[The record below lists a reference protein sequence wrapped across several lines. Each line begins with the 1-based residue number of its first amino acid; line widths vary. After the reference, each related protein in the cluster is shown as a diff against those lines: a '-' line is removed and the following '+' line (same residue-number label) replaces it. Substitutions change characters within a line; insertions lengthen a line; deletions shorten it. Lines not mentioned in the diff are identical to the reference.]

1 MAEARTDEE
10 EEGGLETSEEPVVRR
25 QPRPGAGGDRPNR
38 RKPEHRHSQGPLSS
52 IRAVLKRTTTR
63 STSVSEGPRERE
75 RERVQDRERDRRRPE
90 ITILSAEP
98 LSSTSW
104 FPGASGGFPP
114 PPPPASQIWTP
125 TIPPTIKPPP
135 SYEEVIREK
144 SQEQVLLPPPAS
156 SLPPPS
162 SSSCLRT
169 VSTVTSATQTDLGPA
184 PPDPKCAAVLRRPSR
199 PPRPSF
205 PTPPRPLSHVD
216 DLISTDAGQSPLRPA
231 RTHGRTR
238 PRSLVTSA
246 SCSQT
251 DQWEPLSVVA
261 PPPPSNPSP
270 LAPVERPRPRPR
282 SRLIERPVGA
292 DVQVQ
297 TLVKLRADGQ
307 ATLAAL
313 GRGGDAADQ
322 EVSQGKYLQEL
333 LEAFSAD
340 DWGFPEDR
348 RGDSGP
354 SQSESE
360 EEDEEEEGDMAKLK
374 ARIDAFQ
381 PEQPPLSDSC
391 HGDVGPAGSTAA
403 PTRPEPRPRL
413 QGQPAKPAP
422 PAIAPKPKPQCK
434 EFWEDGLSPTPV
446 SEKPSPSGSPAPK
459 PSPRPRP
466 APRASLGTT
475 APPRPPSLP
484 GTRTEREA
492 QAPGKT
498 SSTPTTG
505 DSTTTTDTV
514 KTGSDRPAVPGKPS
528 SLTSMSSRR
537 ASAPSL
543 GLKPTVSPTPPA
555 LGVKPPTL
563 PAAPQAPTQRR
574 ISSGPPPR
582 PSGVKALPLRPPP
595 IKTVPGRPPP
605 PTVNPTSSSVAN
617 QTPPSRT
624 KPAPSASSAIQ
635 QPSSLQESPAPSS
648 VPANHKHGQ
657 KALKKGPPLPPRP
670 KPGHPLYVS
679 YMQKQE
685 VLIVLDNHGSTP
697 PIPQLITEQS
707 VDQSTCL
714 LDIQQEVLPGPDSQS
729 KVVSEEFGISDIQ
742 SSLMVQPSKQKDP
755 EVSPPIS
762 GPRCVARCDYDGQE
776 EDELTF
782 SQGDVIAL
790 SELIGQEW
798 GRGQI
803 HGRTGIFPL
812 SFTQVLE
819 PLPSPLPKATTEAIS
834 LTKDVTLLENTEPT
848 SSESPV
854 VTEKQQ
860 EKQEEWALAVFNFP
874 GQTVDDLSFQQGALI
889 RVLQHV
895 DSDWRRGR
903 VEDREGLYPVAFTE
917 PYTGGDYKGQPNQD
931 QPPPGSRVAKALFDF
946 TAESQDELTLK
957 IGDVLSEVESL
968 DELWIIGVVGGRRG
982 MVPKNYISL
991 L

>member
-10 EEGGLETSEEPVVRR
+10 EEGGLETREEPVVRR
-25 QPRPGAGGDRPNR
+25 QPRPSAGGDRPNR
-38 RKPEHRHSQGPLSS
+38 PKPEHRHSQGPLSS
-52 IRAVLKRTTTR
+52 IRAALKRSTTR
-63 STSVSEGPRERE
+63 STSVCEGPRERE
-75 RERVQDRERDRRRPE
+75 QDRERDRRRPE

-98 LSSTSW
+98 LSSISW

-114 PPPPASQIWTP
+114 PPPPATQIWGS
-125 TIPPTIKPPP
+125 TIPASIQPPP

-144 SQEQVLLPPPAS
+144 SQEQVLPPPS
-156 SLPPPS
+156 RPVPS

-169 VSTVTSATQTDLGPA
+169 VSTVTSATQTDLGPP
-184 PPDPKCAAVLRRPSR
+184 PPDTQLRRPSR

-205 PTPPRPLSHVD
+205 PAPPRPSSRVD
-216 DLISTDAGQSPLRPA
+216 DIISTDAGQSSLRPA
-231 RTHGRTR
+231 RTNGLTR
-238 PRSLVTSA
+238 PLSPLTSA
-246 SCSQT
+246 SSAQT

-261 PPPPSNPSP
+261 SPSSNPSP
-270 LAPVERPRPRPR
+270 NVPVERPQPRPR
-282 SRLIERPVGA
+282 SKLIQTPI
-292 DVQVQ
+292 DTQIKVQ
-297 TLVKLRADGQ
+297 TLVKLREDGQ

-313 GRGGDAADQ
+313 RGSDITDQ
-322 EVSQGKYLQEL
+322 EVSHGKYLQEL
-333 LEAFSAD
+333 LEAFSSD

-360 EEDEEEEGDMAKLK
+360 EEEEEEEDMAKLK
-374 ARIDAFQ
+374 ARIEAFQ
-381 PEQPPLSDSC
+381 QEQPPLSDSC
-391 HGDVGPAGSTAA
+391 HADIGNAECTAA

-413 QGQPAKPAP
+413 QVQPAKPAP
-422 PAIAPKPKPQCK
+422 PTVAPKPKPHCK
-434 EFWEDGLSPTPV
+434 EFWEDGGSPTPD
-446 SEKPSPSGSPAPK
+446 SEKPPSPPPGSPTPK

-466 APRASLGTT
+466 APRARLGVI

-492 QAPGKT
+492 QGKT
-498 SSTPTTG
+498 TSTPTTTA
-505 DSTTTTDTV
+505 STTTDTV

-528 SLTSMSSRR
+528 SLTMSSRR

-543 GLKPTVSPTPPA
+543 CSKPTGSPIPPA

-574 ISSGPPPR
+574 SSPGTPPR

-595 IKTVPGRPPP
+595 IKNLPGRPPP
-605 PTVNPTSSSVAN
+605 PTVNPTSSLVAN
-617 QTPPSRT
+617 QTAPSRSN
-624 KPAPSASSAIQ
+624 PAPSVSSAIQ
-635 QPSSLQESPAPSS
+635 QPSSLQESAAPSS
-648 VPANHKHGQ
+648 VPANHMQGQ
-657 KALKKGPPLPPRP
+657 RAMKKGPPLPPRP
-670 KPGHPLYVS
+670 KPGHPLYIS
-679 YMQKQE
+679 YMKQE
-685 VLIVLDNHGSTP
+685 VLVVLDNHGSTP
-697 PIPQLITEQS
+697 PIPQMIKEQS

-714 LDIQQEVLPGPDSQS
+714 LDLQPDLLPGLDSQS
-729 KVVSEEFGISDIQ
+729 KVVSEDFGISDIQ
-742 SSLMVQPSKQKDP
+742 SSLMVQPSKQKDQ
-755 EVSPPIS
+755 ELSPIS
-762 GPRCVARCDYDGQE
+762 GPRCVARCDYDGQQ

-790 SELIGQEW
+790 SELIGQDW

-819 PLPSPLPKATTEAIS
+819 PLPLPSPKATTKAIS
-834 LTKDVTLLENTEPT
+834 LTTDEQE
-848 SSESPV
+848 
-854 VTEKQQ
+854 
-860 EKQEEWALAVFNFP
+860 EKQEEWALAMFNFP

-889 RVLQHV
+889 RVLQHI

-917 PYTGGDYKGQPNQD
+917 PYTAQLNQGQ
-931 QPPPGSRVAKALFDF
+931 QPAGRGVAKALFDF
-946 TAESQDELTLK
+946 TAESEDELTLK
-957 IGDVLSEVESL
+957 IGDIVREVESL
-968 DELWIIGVVGGRRG
+968 DEQWIVGVVGGRRG
-982 MVPKNYISL
+982 LVPKNYISL